1 MEISVFQIIILSVY
15 AFVAILDG
23 LGPDIGL
30 SKPIQAGFFTGLVMG
45 NVALGLTVGATLQ
58 LMILGVGTY
67 GGASIPDYMTGAIIG
82 TAFGV
87 ISGKGLEFALALAV
101 PIGLFLVQLD
111 VLARFSNT
119 YFMHKADKY
128 AEEGDTKGIER
139 MNILGALP
147 WGLSRGIPVFVAL
160 IFGST
165 IVENLLKVFPN
176 WLMGGLKVS
185 GGILPALGIAILL
198 RYLPV
203 KKNIAYLVIGFIL
216 AAYLKVSM
224 VGVAL
229 AGLALAFIAFQNKKD
244 TVVVASVQGGGE
256 DE

>member
-1 MEISVFQIIILSVY
+1 MDISLFQIVILSVY
-15 AFVAILDG
+15 AFFAILDG
-23 LGPDIGL
+23 LGPDLGL
-30 SKPIQAGFFTGLVMG
+30 SRPIQAGFFTGLVMG
-45 NVALGLTVGATLQ
+45 DVTLGLTVGATLQ

-87 ISGKGLEFALALAV
+87 MSGKGLEFALALAV

-119 YFMHKADKY
+119 YFQHKADKY
-128 AEEGDTKGIER
+128 ADEGNTKGIER

-165 IVENLLKVFPN
+165 IVENLLKVFPS

-229 AGLALAFIAFQNKKD
+229 AGVALAFIAFQNKKD
-244 TVVVASVQGGGE
+244 SSGVSYVQGGGE

>member
-1 MEISVFQIIILSVY
+1 MEISAWQIIVLTLY
-15 AFVAILDG
+15 AFFSILDM

-30 SKPIQAGFFTGLVMG
+30 GRPIQAGFFAGLVLG
-45 NVALGLTVGATLQ
+45 DVKLGLLVGATLQ

-67 GGASIPDYMTGAIIG
+67 GGASIPDFTTGAILG

-87 ISGKGLEFALALAV
+87 ISGQGLEFALGLAV

-119 YFMHKADKY
+119 YFQHRADRY
-128 AEEGDTKGIER
+128 ADEGNTGGIEI
-139 MNILGALP
+139 MNLLGALP
-147 WGLSRGIPVFVAL
+147 WGLSRAIPVFLAL

-165 IVENLLKVFPN
+165 IVQNLLKVFPD
-176 WLMGGLKVS
+176 WLMGGLKVA
-185 GGILPALGIAILL
+185 GGILPALGVAILL
-198 RYLPV
+198 RYLPS
-203 KKNIAYLVIGFIL
+203 KTYIPYLLIGFIL
-216 AAYLKVSM
+216 AAYLNVSM

-229 AGLALAFIAFQNKKD
+229 AGVALALINFQSKNAGA
-244 TVVVASVQGGGE
+244 TYAGGGVSG